1 MTLSILSPCNIA
13 KGKGRY
19 IVIYFLTKKRKQNKT
34 KVYLQEYPTNLSLEF
49 QGKGYSRPLF
59 EMAVKYWC
67 ACCCDILGTP
77 HLGRVTHQM
86 SEGLGHILH
95 RHGSG
100 VHLRV
105 LWKGLVKIRL
115 ATHQGGWL
123 GSIMCGYIHS
133 YFR

>member
-1 MTLSILSPCNIA
+1 
-13 KGKGRY
+13 
-19 IVIYFLTKKRKQNKT
+19 
-34 KVYLQEYPTNLSLEF
+34 
-49 QGKGYSRPLF
+49 
-59 EMAVKYWC
+59 MAVKYWC

-95 RHGSG
+95 RRGSG

-105 LWKGLVKIRL
+105 LWKGLVKIRF

-123 GSIMCGYIHS
+123 GSIVCAAISTAILGESRCAVGIKAKDAVGTLSAGCTQADHFPHVTS
-133 YFR
+133 VFSFEQF

>member
-1 MTLSILSPCNIA
+1 M
-13 KGKGRY
+13 
-19 IVIYFLTKKRKQNKT
+19 
-34 KVYLQEYPTNLSLEF
+34 YLQEYPTNLSLEF

-86 SEGLGHILH
+86 SEGLGHILR

-100 VHLRV
+100 VDLRV

-115 ATHQGGWL
+115 AMHQGGWL
-123 GSIMCGYIHS
+123 GSIMCAAISTAILGESMCAAGIKAKDASGHPQC
-133 YFR
+133 